1 MDADRLKREQEISDD
16 LNRFMRDKDGKI
28 NKQHIP
34 KPKKKVTFTF
44 KNVKKAVQASTKT
57 KACKILG
64 IVAAV
69 FFGLSAI
76 TGLLMTGLL
85 IFQNQLFYPATSYT
99 TTTKVSNAVT
109 LNVGQ
114 LCQWNNQCPPNAY
127 CLGTCQCSDNYFFD
141 STSGLCVA
149 GNKEFN
155 KKLVLIKIVIC

>member
-1 MDADRLKREQEISDD
+1 MDADRLKKQKEISF
-16 LNRFMRDKDGKI
+16 NIYRFIRNKDRKI
-28 NKQHIP
+28 IINQVP
-34 KPKKKVTFTF
+34 KRKKRVTFVF
-44 KNVKKAVQASTKT
+44 NNVKKAVQASTKT

-99 TTTKVSNAVT
+99 TTTKISNAVT

-114 LCQWNNQCPPNAY
+114 LCQWNNQCPRNAY

-149 GNKEFN
+149 GIKEFLS
-155 KKLVLIKIVIC
+155 KLNIN

>member
-1 MDADRLKREQEISDD
+1 MDAERLKREQEISDD
-16 LNRFMRDKDGKI
+16 LNRFMRNKESDGTI
-28 NKQHIP
+28 NDQQVPKQ
-34 KPKKKVTFTF
+34 KKKKKFEF
-44 KNVKKAVQASTKT
+44 KNVKRAVQASTKT

-64 IVAAV
+64 IIAAV

-85 IFQNQLFYPATSYT
+85 IFQNHLFYPATSYT

-141 STSGLCVA
+141 STSGLCVP
-149 GNKEFN
+149 G
-155 KKLVLIKIVIC
+155 IK

>member
-1 MDADRLKREQEISDD
+1 MDDERLKREQEINDG
-16 LNRFMRDKDGKI
+16 LNKFMRNKESDGSFNDHQI
-28 NKQHIP
+28 LKQ
-34 KPKKKVTFTF
+34 KKKKKFEF

-64 IVAAV
+64 IIAAV

-141 STSGLCVA
+141 SSSGLCVA
-149 GNKEFN
+149 GILLNNIF
-155 KKLVLIKIVIC
+155 

>member
-1 MDADRLKREQEISDD
+1 MDDERLKREQEINDG
-16 LNRFMRDKDGKI
+16 LNKFMRNKESDGSLNDHQIQKQKK
-28 NKQHIP
+28 NK
-34 KPKKKVTFTF
+34 KFEF
-44 KNVKKAVQASTKT
+44 KNVKRAVQASTKT

-64 IVAAV
+64 IIAAV

-127 CLGTCQCSDNYFFD
+127 CLGTCQCSDNYFFN

-149 GNKEFN
+149 GIKYFN
-155 KKLVLIKIVIC
+155 RKPETN

>member
-1 MDADRLKREQEISDD
+1 MDVERLKREQEINND
-16 LNRFMRDKDGKI
+16 LNRFMRNKDGKI
-28 NKQHIP
+28 NDQQVLKQ
-34 KPKKKVTFTF
+34 KKKKKFEF

-64 IVAAV
+64 IIAAV

-85 IFQNQLFYPATSYT
+85 IFQSQLFYPATSYT

-114 LCQWNNQCPPNAY
+114 LCQWNYQCPPNAY

-141 STSGLCVA
+141 SSSGLCVA
-149 GNKEFN
+149 GIKEFN
-155 KKLVLIKIVIC
+155 RKPIIY

>member
-1 MDADRLKREQEISDD
+1 MDAERLKREQEINDG
-16 LNRFMRDKDGKI
+16 LNRFMRNKESDGTF
-28 NKQHIP
+28 NDHQIP
-34 KPKKKVTFTF
+34 KTQKKKKFAF
-44 KNVKKAVQASTKT
+44 KNVKRAVQASTKT

-64 IVAAV
+64 IIAAV

-85 IFQNQLFYPATSYT
+85 IFQSQLFYPATSYT
-99 TTTKVSNAVT
+99 TTTKFINSVT

-141 STSGLCVA
+141 STSGLCVP
-149 GNKEFN
+149 GIKEF
-155 KKLVLIKIVIC
+155 